1 MHHGDQFFSIVISNF
16 DCSNHMIK
24 YAVHLALIIGFYAS
38 SLLLFQANELTLI
51 STVQYSK

>member
-1 MHHGDQFFSIVISNF
+1 
-16 DCSNHMIK
+16 MIK

-51 STVQYSK
+51 STVQ